1 MTFDDFQTSLS
12 NGQPPSSLS
21 AYLKSLWY
29 DGKADWE
36 KAHTIIQD
44 IEDTT
49 AAWIHAYLHRKEG
62 DNGNADYWYRRAGRK
77 RPAVSLEQEWKDIVT
92 ELL

>member
-1 MTFDDFQTSLS
+1 MRFEEFQKTLS
-12 NGQPPSSLS
+12 SSTPPDNLS
-21 AYLKSLWY
+21 VYLQSLWY
-29 DGKADWE
+29 DAKGDWE

-49 AAWIHAYLHRKEG
+49 ASWIHGYLHRKEG
-62 DNGNADYWYRRAGRK
+62 DIGNADYWYRRAGK
-77 RPAVSLEQEWKDIVT
+77 NRPTSSLQDEWENIVS